1 MSRYFEPTPQP
12 SPQSTTNEEMWQKLH
27 RLECIN
33 QNLQG
38 RLDAALQYEA
48 ARQPAA
54 AHPNAEA
61 LANAEAL
68 RMAGVKPDE
77 ANSVGWQIL
86 SGHDTTSV
94 HYPNTQQVPNWRT

>member
-1 MSRYFEPTPQP
+1 MSTERSAKTPEQIL
-12 SPQSTTNEEMWQKLH
+12 QEMHQ
-27 RLECIN
+27 LERN
-33 QNLQG
+33 YQTLQG
-38 RLDAALQYEA
+38 QLNAALQLKA

-77 ANSVGWQIL
+77 ANSAGWQIL